1 MAKQENIG
9 ELIKKARTDAG
20 MTQAELARQVG
31 GLTAQ
36 DISKAERGQKDL
48 SSALIQAIAGAT
60 GNSLLETAIGALT
73 SGALTSNTASEKKTV
88 SIKVTESEKTLLQL
102 YRDADNDTK
111 KKVVKLLK
119 NDGNDTDLLSG
130 LLGGLLNS
138 LK

>member
-1 MAKQENIG
+1 MATKEKSVG

-31 GLTAQ
+31 GLTAG
-36 DISKAERGQKDL
+36 DISKTERGQKDL

-60 GNSLLETAIGALT
+60 GSSLLDAAIGALT
-73 SGALTSNTASEKKTV
+73 GGLTTAAEEKKTV
-88 SIKVTESEKTLLQL
+88 SIKVTESEKELLQL
-102 YRDADNDTK
+102 YRDADKDTK

-119 NDGNDTDLLSG
+119 NDGNDNSDLITNI
-130 LLGGLLNS
+130 LGGLISN

>member
-1 MAKQENIG
+1 MATKEKSIG

-31 GLTAQ
+31 GLTAG

-60 GNSLLETAIGALT
+60 GTSLLNSAIGALT
-73 SGALTSNTASEKKTV
+73 NNAASATAEKKTV
-88 SIKVTESEKTLLQL
+88 SIKVTEAEKELLQL
-102 YRDADNDTK
+102 YRDADKDTK

-119 NDGNDTDLLSG
+119 NDGNDNDLLTN
-130 LLGGLLNS
+130 LLGGLISNLT
-138 LK
+138 

>member
-1 MAKQENIG
+1 MATKEKSIG

-31 GLTAQ
+31 GLTAS

-60 GNSLLETAIGALT
+60 GTSLLNTAIGALT
-73 SGALTSNTASEKKTV
+73 GGLTTTAEEKKTV
-88 SIKVTESEKTLLQL
+88 SIKVTESEKELLQL
-102 YRDADNDTK
+102 YRDADKDTK

-119 NDGNDTDLLSG
+119 NDGNDNSDLITNI
-130 LLGGLLNS
+130 LGGLISN

>member
-9 ELIKKARTDAG
+9 ALIKKARTDAG

-31 GLTAQ
+31 GITAQ

-48 SSALIQAIAGAT
+48 SSTLIQAIAGAT

-73 SGALTSNTASEKKTV
+73 SGALTNNAASEKKTV

-119 NDGNDTDLLSG
+119 NDGNDNDLLSG

>member
-1 MAKQENIG
+1 MATKEKSIG

-31 GLTAQ
+31 GLTAS

-60 GNSLLETAIGALT
+60 GTSLLHTAIGALT
-73 SGALTSNTASEKKTV
+73 GGLTTTAEEKKTV
-88 SIKVTESEKTLLQL
+88 SIKVTESEKELLQL
-102 YRDADNDTK
+102 YRDADKDTK

-119 NDGNDTDLLSG
+119 NDGNDNSDLITNI
-130 LLGGLLNS
+130 LGGLISN